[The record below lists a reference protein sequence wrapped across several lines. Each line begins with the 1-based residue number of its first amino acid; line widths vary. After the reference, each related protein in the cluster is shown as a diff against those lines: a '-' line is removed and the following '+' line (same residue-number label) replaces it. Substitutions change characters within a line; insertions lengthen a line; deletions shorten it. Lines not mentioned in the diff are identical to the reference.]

1 MLNLILLRYGNILPY
16 DHNRVRL
23 GTNDLDDDYI
33 NASWI
38 KTAEKFHFIAAQG
51 PLPQTVPH
59 FWQMV
64 AENKVTVIF
73 ALTKIE
79 ETDIN
84 GKLIN

>member
-1 MLNLILLRYGNILPY
+1 MLNVILLRYCNILPY
-16 DHNRVRL
+16 DHNRVKL
-23 GTNDLDDDYI
+23 KTTDQDGDYI

-38 KTAEKFHFIAAQG
+38 NTAGNFNFIAAQG

-64 AENKVTVIF
+64 RENNVTVIF

-79 ETDIN
+79 ETDVN
-84 GKLIN
+84 GKSI